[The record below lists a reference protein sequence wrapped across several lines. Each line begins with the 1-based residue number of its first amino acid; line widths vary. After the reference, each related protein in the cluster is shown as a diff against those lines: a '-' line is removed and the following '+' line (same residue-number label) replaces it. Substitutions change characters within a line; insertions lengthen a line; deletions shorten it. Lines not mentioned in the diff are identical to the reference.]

1 MSDTAH
7 TNSRDR
13 ALDVVRAYADH
24 DAQAVQEALDGL
36 DAGGWVEVYA
46 VLSGL
51 LRSTISIVELSGKH
65 WKLGDLVRRTDEV
78 AAAAPPHYEFAVAAA
93 TRAWAGGDRSALRAL
108 SGQDLPGAVHM
119 TAVGV
124 AVLGLTL
131 WGRTGFLNVL
141 KEFHETATALV
152 NDRPSDV

>member
-1 MSDTAH
+1 MSDAAH
-7 TNSRDR
+7 KASRDR
-13 ALDVVRAYADH
+13 AIDVVRGYTDH
-24 DAQAVQEALDGL
+24 DAMAVQEVLAGL

-51 LRSTISIVELSGKH
+51 LRSTISIMELTDKQ

-93 TRAWAGGDRSALRAL
+93 TRAWARGDQSALRAL

-124 AVLGLTL
+124 AVLGLAL
-131 WGRTGFLNVL
+131 WGRAGFLNVL
-141 KEFHETATALV
+141 KGFHETATALV
-152 NDRPSDV
+152 NDRPSGV